1 MTDRP
6 EGGVSGPN
14 VFPEPGTE
22 EEETPPGEARPNV
35 EGAEEETPPGRARPN
50 VEGAVEETP
59 PGEAR
64 PNA

>member
-1 MTDRP
+1 MTDIP
-6 EGGVSGPN
+6 EGGIAEPN
-14 VFPEPGTE
+14 VSPEPGTE

-35 EGAEEETPPGRARPN
+35 EGAEEG
-50 VEGAVEETP
+50 TP